1 MNVEQIKPK
10 SNSLEDLQA
19 YIAECSSVVR
29 DKDPKSPAKL
39 WGRLLTESFGDTASR
54 VFEYVPC
61 TIYSS
66 DVVGAGYD
74 GETYTVSSQ
83 LFGFF
88 DVGTMDNS
96 HSFYCTTMRE
106 LLNWGW
112 TIEECLDAVDFT
124 NYRTFKC
131 EAPYFIYGQVSTH
144 NQVTSVSHS
153 QRYGTCDRGY
163 WMPPEVGEYF
173 ERTYIFP
180 SPTSEIQTPQD
191 LWNYK
196 VENTSPADLK
206 AFMKVCGIKRKE
218 VWDRGADMLQNR
230 VFTLGGYTNNPNA
243 WPHFIDQRLDFHTQ
257 LETRQ
262 FTALI
267 QEKIKE

>member
-29 DKDPKSPAKL
+29 DKDPKSPEKL
-39 WGRLLTESFGDTASR
+39 WDRLLTESFGNTASR

-61 TIYSS
+61 TVEIIEIPP
-66 DVVGAGYD
+66 V
-74 GETYTVSSQ
+74 ETESAEQEPHQY
-83 LFGFF
+83 FGWFKRE
-88 DVGTMDNS
+88 N
-96 HSFYCTTMRE
+96 YYTTMRE

-112 TIEECLDAVDFT
+112 TVEECIEAVDFIH
-124 NYRTFKC
+124 YQTFKC

-144 NQVTSVSHS
+144 NQITSVSHS